1 MAILGLLIETPDM
14 TVAEVAEG
22 LKTRFA
28 TCRFDPS
35 TARHTL
41 RQMARDGPS
50 RPRVTCTHTAPG
62 RSRMQDRYRLTRA
75 GIREFNGWMH
85 QKPVGTPALR
95 EALYGRIEVCRL
107 EDLPELIRIAREER
121 KIASSLYSHAKAHLM
136 LHLERT
142 RRRPTHG
149 EPGPEG
155 FLREVRGVL
164 VQVTPEYWSA
174 RSMHFNE
181 IARQLEDI
189 AERAGIDFPSDPES

>member
-1 MAILGLLIETPDM
+1 
-14 TVAEVAEG
+14 
-22 LKTRFA
+22 
-28 TCRFDPS
+28 
-35 TARHTL
+35 
-41 RQMARDGPS
+41 
-50 RPRVTCTHTAPG
+50 
-62 RSRMQDRYRLTRA
+62 
-75 GIREFNGWMH
+75 
-85 QKPVGTPALR
+85 
-95 EALYGRIEVCRL
+95 
-107 EDLPELIRIAREER
+107 
-121 KIASSLYSHAKAHLM
+121 M